1 MDMKTPGIAI
11 NPLEYMDGKHY
22 YNEVFFDDVHI
33 PVGNIVG
40 KEGKGWEVTQALSG
54 FERSGVD
61 TITSMQRM
69 LENLVEYCN
78 ETKVG
83 GRLLAQDPVIRNR
96 LAEAACEIE
105 AGRTLAYHIA
115 DLQNR
120 GEMALFDASSIKV
133 FSGELFERLAA
144 LGIDILGPYGQVKTS
159 KWAPSYGFWE
169 AAFQTTF
176 VLTISMGTNE
186 IQKNIIA
193 WYGLGMPRPLSPVSI
208 QKAIA
213 KAQASK

>member
-1 MDMKTPGIAI
+1 MKTPGITI

-33 PVGNIVG
+33 PAENIVG
-40 KEGKGWEVTQALSG
+40 EEGKGWEVTQALAG

-61 TITSMQRM
+61 AITSMQRM
-69 LENLVEYCN
+69 LEDLVKACN
-78 ETKVG
+78 EIKVG
-83 GRLLAQDPVIRNR
+83 GRLLAQDPIIRNR

-105 AGRTLAYHIA
+105 AGHALAYYVA
-115 DLQNR
+115 DQQRKPGGL
-120 GEMALFDASSIKV
+120 GLFESSAIKV
-133 FSGELFERLAA
+133 FSGELLERLGA
-144 LGIDILGPYGQVKTS
+144 LGTDILGPYGQVKAS
-159 KWAPSYGFWE
+159 KWAIDKGFFE
-169 AAFQTTF
+169 SLYQTTF

-208 QKAIA
+208 EKALA
-213 KAQASK
+213 AAQASK